1 MPLNIGIAAAA
12 GSLKNPAEPIA
23 LGYRVNL
30 IKNPSF
36 EVNTTGWSGIAGGVL
51 SRVTSQ
57 NYSGTAALQ
66 VVNASA
72 SAAQFGAGGSGNM
85 IPLIAGVSQYTISAY
100 VKLAPGA
107 ATANYFLRHLQYENE
122 SSGSTVSA
130 GNIGIQSLSVT
141 GNWVRLSGTFNKV
154 TAANFVI
161 IRVATAST
169 GSGDTFFV
177 DAVML
182 EPGNTVTPYFDGSAG
197 GFWTGS
203 SDASISGASP
213 YF

>member
-12 GSLKNPAEPIA
+12 GSLKNPAEPVA

-36 EVNTTGWSGIAGGVL
+36 EVDASGWSGVAGGVL
-51 SRVTSQ
+51 SRVTSE
-57 NYSGTAALQ
+57 NYSGAGALQ

-72 SAAQFGAGGSGNM
+72 SSAQFGAAGSGNM
-85 IPLIAGVSQYTISAY
+85 IPLIAGVTQYTVSAY

-122 SSGSTVSA
+122 SGSSISSGNV
-130 GNIGIQSLSVT
+130 GIQSLSVT

-154 TAANFVI
+154 SAANFAV

-177 DAVML
+177 DAVQL
-182 EPGNTVTPYFDGSAG
+182 EAGNTVTPYFDGSAG
-197 GFWTGS
+197 GFWAGS
-203 SDASISGASP
+203 PNNSISGASS